1 MCMMLTNREIYHN
14 KAIYDMTD
22 YKGNLVIYI
31 IMSFTPLICYIYQFM
46 DYSIC
51 LRKILCIDI
60 IHERQNLLI
69 NDEINDMKYNKDN
82 GSQR

>member
-31 IMSFTPLICYIYQFM
+31 IMSFTPLICYIYQFI
-46 DYSIC
+46 DYSIARIMIKG
-51 LRKILCIDI
+51 LIL
-60 IHERQNLLI
+60 EFFMN
-69 NDEINDMKYNKDN
+69 
-82 GSQR
+82 